1 MLYSLAKCRRLSQ
14 FSETRF
20 RLVTWLDKRSTI
32 VFFLPSFFIIG
43 HVGPPLP
50 CNKIKLVDVPEMEY
64 YAKDGKG
71 EVRKSLNHTWRILF
85 LWQFWVFFFF
95 SQSSSLVLIGSFLMS
110 CARCAFTGR
119 MCSRDTCMTR
129 RRRKKALTRMA
140 GFTRGTWGNGNQWV
154 SLSNSVL
161 SQGLQ
166 FPNIHANF
174 GGNIFT
180 ILRQNLGSLHNFK
193 SEI

>member
-1 MLYSLAKCRRLSQ
+1 MQQNKTRRRSRDGILRQGRKRRGGKITESHVKDFIFMTILSLL
-14 FSETRF
+14 
-20 RLVTWLDKRSTI
+20 
-32 VFFLPSFFIIG
+32 
-43 HVGPPLP
+43 
-50 CNKIKLVDVPEMEY
+50 
-64 YAKDGKG
+64 
-71 EVRKSLNHTWRILF
+71 
-85 LWQFWVFFFF
+85 FF

-166 FPNIHANF
+166 FPNIHAKF

-180 ILRQNLGSLHNFK
+180 ILRQKLGSLHNFK